1 MLEYYNVAPLE
12 FYEMTKEDNLGVQST
27 MKITN
32 NHVYGYFKNDGTLYK
47 IYQPKVKDNKFI
59 KVRDYIQGSEQLRGD
74 KSFLIITSSLKD
86 LMAFNKLKIKDA
98 ECIAPDSENS
108 MIPTNFM
115 VNAIRHYK
123 NIFVLF
129 DNDEAGIKAAEKYK
143 SKYGFEYV
151 VLELEK
157 DLSDSI
163 KTHGVDKVRDNLL
176 PLLKQTLL

>member
-1 MLEYYNVAPLE
+1 
-12 FYEMTKEDNLGVQST
+12 
-27 MKITN
+27 
-32 NHVYGYFKNDGTLYK
+32 
-47 IYQPKVKDNKFI
+47 
-59 KVRDYIQGSEQLRGD
+59 
-74 KSFLIITSSLKD
+74 
-86 LMAFNKLKIKDA
+86 
-98 ECIAPDSENS
+98 
-108 MIPTNFM
+108 M

-163 KTHGVDKVRDNLL
+163 KVHGVDKVRDNLL